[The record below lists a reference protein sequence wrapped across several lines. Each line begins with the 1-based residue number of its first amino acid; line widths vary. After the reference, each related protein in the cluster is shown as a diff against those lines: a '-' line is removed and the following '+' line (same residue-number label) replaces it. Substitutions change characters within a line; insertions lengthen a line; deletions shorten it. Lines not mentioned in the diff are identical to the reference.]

1 MINNINKNSYNMNLY
16 GKSPTKSN
24 DEIKQ
29 IENKLSAKINIGEL
43 SKEELTK
50 INKFQDA
57 EVANFLKK
65 IKEQIKKAELIAMK
79 IVKGEKVTADEQR
92 FISEKY
98 PDMKKIA
105 EQSIKECKNLKEQLK
120 NCKTYEER
128 QQVLLN
134 TISDV
139 EDMAKKGAF
148 SEIQVRIKMSAIE
161 ELKKQYEKD
170 NNKEKESKFNI
181 DQYIY
186 LNSGALVDK
195 LIVIMI
201 IIVIISIIY
210 MF

>member
-29 IENKLSAKINIGEL
+29 IENKLSAKINMGEL
-43 SKEELTK
+43 AKGELTK

-57 EVANFLKK
+57 EVTNFLKE
-65 IKEQIKKAELIAMK
+65 IKEQIKKAELIAIK

-98 PDMKKIA
+98 PDMKQIG
-105 EQSIKECKNLKEQLK
+105 EQSIKECKDLKEQLK
-120 NCKTYEER
+120 NCKTDEER
-128 QQVLLN
+128 QQVLFN

-181 DQYIY
+181 NQYIY

-201 IIVIISIIY
+201 IVVIISILY

>member
-57 EVANFLKK
+57 EVANFFKK

-201 IIVIISIIY
+201 IIVIISILY

>member
-29 IENKLSAKINIGEL
+29 IENRLSAKINIGEL
-43 SKEELTK
+43 SNEELTK

-57 EVANFLKK
+57 EFANFLKK

-98 PDMKKIA
+98 PDMKQIA
-105 EQSIKECKNLKEQLK
+105 EQSIKECKDLKEQLK

-139 EDMAKKGAF
+139 EDMTKKGAF

-201 IIVIISIIY
+201 IIVIISILY